1 MVHTYIYFISK
12 KSKLEGH
19 GAGLV
24 VIVHANFSDG
34 PSLNPAEA
42 CSFFLLI
49 CCMKISKIRVQGWPN
64 FKKS

>member
-42 CSFFLLI
+42 CIFF
-49 CCMKISKIRVQGWPN
+49 
-64 FKKS
+64 F

>member
-42 CSFFLLI
+42 CSFFCII
-49 CCMKISKIRVQGWPN
+49 CVRKERK
-64 FKKS
+64 